1 MGMKRTLLRHQD
13 HLRLPTK
20 KNRVGAHKITEKRSV
35 ALRRSTPEMRGTKTF
50 LKSIGVPERFL
61 KRMSEEALYDVR
73 YHFTKGFRVN
83 AARS

>member
-1 MGMKRTLLRHQD
+1 MKRTLLRHQD

-20 KNRVGAHKITEKRSV
+20 KNRVGAHKITEPPKT
-35 ALRRSTPEMRGTKTF
+35 ALRRSTPEMRGTKSF
-50 LKSIGVPERFL
+50 FRSIELPKSLWNDMKDGV
-61 KRMSEEALYDVR
+61 LYDVR